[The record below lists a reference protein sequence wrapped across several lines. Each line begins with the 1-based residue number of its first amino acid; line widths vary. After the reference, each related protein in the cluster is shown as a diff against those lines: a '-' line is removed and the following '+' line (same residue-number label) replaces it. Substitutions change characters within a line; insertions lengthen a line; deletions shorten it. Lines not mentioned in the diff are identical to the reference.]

1 MPPFAIGVFEQFVV
15 ARMLERY
22 PKIYQL
28 AQNSE
33 FLNVGTFWGWAIN
46 AIYHSIV
53 LFFLVY
59 FSLGTENM
67 TIGNPYAGDTAGQ
80 WYMGTLLYTAVLAT
94 VLLKAALISV

>member
-28 AQNSE
+28 AQNNE

-53 LFFLVY
+53 LFFLV
-59 FSLGTENM
+59 FVSLGADNLTL
-67 TIGNPYAGDTAGQ
+67 GNPFMGYSAGQ
-80 WYMGTLLYTAVLAT
+80 WYMGSLLYTAVLAT
-94 VLLKAALISV
+94 VLLKAALISM